1 MSNFHTPNGPGKP
14 GQPVQPGPPR
24 DTNPGDGHN
33 SPAGAYPSG
42 PVRNANSGAPV
53 EAGQGKTDHRYVN
66 GAHNSPSGMYHKN
79 GTHVVQAGGR
89 YPNQGINS
97 PDGTYIKFQPQNYYP
112 DPAGGSFANT
122 RNTGMAWQ
130 NDLRYRYS
138 YQDKNTGPKKKL
150 DLPPEVK
157 KRLRRKAAK
166 VVGSVI
172 LSVVLF
178 IGGLMLVA
186 RHVGNE
192 SFISKYN
199 KGVYDYETEGTML
212 RPNIPDGYVP
222 LYNLGNAYYKNGDY
236 EGAAAFYYSALEKDP
251 PEIDEECKIRINLAL
266 ALIHQINFN
275 DLDTQQK
282 VDRAITHLKGAR
294 GVLTEHGC
302 ANPKDDKGHS
312 EDAEKLKKDIDEML
326 KKLEKEGPQK
336 KNEKTTPTPTPKPN
350 QNQNQQNGQTSGRE
364 QNLKSNLQQNQKQ
377 NMQQRQKTQRNM
389 REWQGFGE
397 SGDPYSSSS
406 SSSSGDGNNSPYET
420 KNW

>member
-1 MSNFHTPNGPGKP
+1 MNPNQTPGAPGNP
-14 GQPVQPGPPR
+14 GQPGQGVPPR
-24 DTNPGDGHN
+24 GTNPNDAHN
-33 SPAGAYPSG
+33 SPAGSYPPVSRQNPQAGG
-42 PVRNANSGAPV
+42 PGNPQVSAPANGR
-53 EAGQGKTDHRYVN
+53 QNMQN
-66 GAHNSPSGMYHKN
+66 GMHNSPNGSYYKN
-79 GTHVVQAGGR
+79 GKHVEQIGGR

-97 PDGTYIKFQPQNYYP
+97 PSGTYVKFRPETYVP
-112 DPAGGSFANT
+112 DPAGGSFANN
-122 RNTGMAWQ
+122 RNMGTAWQ

-138 YQDKNTGPKKKL
+138 TNDKNPAPKQKL
-150 DLPPEVK
+150 QLPPEVK
-157 KRLRRKAAK
+157 KKLRIKTLK
-166 VVGSVI
+166 VVGAAI

-199 KGVYDYETEGTML
+199 KGVYDIETEGTML

-222 LYNLGNAYYKNGDY
+222 LYNLGNAYYKDGDY
-236 EGAAAFYYSALEKDP
+236 EQAAAFYYTALEYDP

-266 ALIHQINFN
+266 ALLHQIDFN

-282 VDRAITHLKGAR
+282 VDRAITHLNGAR

-302 ANPKDDKGHS
+302 ANPEDDKGHS

-326 KKLEKEGPQK
+326 KKLKKEGPQK

-350 QNQNQQNGQTSGRE
+350 QGQQKKKSSGRE
-364 QNLKSNLQQNQKQ
+364 QNLKNNLQKNQKQ
-377 NMQQRQKTQRNM
+377 NMQQRQKTQRSM
-389 REWQGFGE
+389 DQWQSTGQGNDG
-397 SGDPYSSSS
+397 SGSV
-406 SSSSGDGNNSPYET
+406 SSSSGEEYNPYGS